1 MTAVEDVPMSAQG
14 NPIGF
19 GSMKRKEDQRFV
31 RGQGNYVDDV
41 RLPGMLHGAILRSPH
56 AHAKILSVDT
66 SRAEALPGVVAV
78 ITGKILEGIPRPS
91 LLGDNFAWMPT
102 LSYDTQAVLAT
113 DKVRFQGQEV
123 AFVIAED
130 RYTAKDALELID
142 VDYEA
147 LPSVMDA
154 KKAMDPNAPV
164 IRDDKG
170 QTDNSITDV
179 MGNKTWESG
188 NAIGTAEAIDKAR
201 NDPNCVVVTQEI
213 MYPRVH
219 PAPMET
225 CGSVAHLDPVS
236 GQLTLWTTSPAP
248 HAHRTVY
255 AMVAGLP
262 EHKIRVIS
270 PDIGGGFGNKV
281 GVYPGYVLSVVGSI
295 VTGKPVKW
303 VEDRSENLMSTSFA
317 RDYHM
322 TGTIAATKDGKIL
335 AVDVD
340 VLADHGAFNG
350 VAQPTKYPAGFFHI
364 FTGSYDYPNAHCK
377 VTPVYTNKAPGGVA
391 YACSFRITEAAYLIE
406 RLVDCLA
413 QDLQMDPAELR
424 LKNLIKPEQFPYTTP
439 TGWEYDSGEYEKT
452 MRVALEMAGYDELRK
467 EQAEKRARGEYMGIG
482 ISFFTEGVG
491 AGPRKDMDILGLGM
505 ADGIELRI
513 HPTGK
518 AQLRLSVQSQGQGHE
533 TTYAQIVA
541 HELGVPP
548 EDIEVIHGDTDNTP
562 FGLGTYGSRSTPVS
576 GAAAAVVSRKIRD
589 KARLIAAA
597 ALECSPDDL
606 EWSLGRW
613 SVKGD
618 PERSKSIQDI
628 ALLSHGSLELPE
640 GVEGHLDATAVY
652 NPPNLTYPYGCYIC
666 VVDVDPGTG
675 QVKVRR
681 FVAVDDC
688 GTRINPMIVEGQV
701 HGGLADGIGMALME
715 LIAFDEDGNCLGGSF
730 MDYLLPTSMECPD
743 WELGETVTPSPHHP
757 IGAKGVGESATVG
770 SPAAVVNAVID
781 AISPFGVRHADMPL
795 TPANVWRAIQG
806 NPVRVD
812 MAVE

>member
-1 MTAVEDVPMSAQG
+1 MTAVEEVPISPAG

-19 GSMKRKEDQRFV
+19 GNMKRVEDQRFV

-41 RLPGMLHGAILRSPH
+41 NLPGMLHGAILRSPF
-56 AHAKILSVDT
+56 AHAKINGIDT
-66 SRAEALPGVVAV
+66 SAAEALPGVVAV
-78 ITGKILEGIPRPS
+78 LTGAALEAIPRPS

-123 AFVIAED
+123 AFVIATD
-130 RYTAKDALELID
+130 RYIAKDALELIE
-142 VDYEA
+142 VDYEP
-147 LPSVMDA
+147 LEPVMDA
-154 KKAMDPNAPV
+154 KRAMDADAPI

-179 MGNKTWESG
+179 HGDKTWESG
-188 NAIGTAEAIDKAR
+188 NAIGTAEAIAAAEA
-201 NDPNCVVVTQEI
+201 DPDCVVVTQEI

-219 PAPMET
+219 PSPMET
-225 CGSVAHLDPVS
+225 CASVAQMDKVT
-236 GQLTLWTTSPAP
+236 GQLTLWTTSQAP

-270 PDIGGGFGNKV
+270 PDVGGGFGNKV
-281 GVYPGYVLSVVGSI
+281 GVYPGYVLSILGTI

-303 VEDRSENLMSTSFA
+303 VEDRNENLVSTSFA

-322 TGTIAATKDGKIL
+322 TGKIAATKEGKIL

-350 VAQPTKYPAGFFHI
+350 VAQPTNYPAGFFHI
-364 FTGSYDYPNAHCK
+364 FSGSYDYPNAHCK

-391 YACSFRITEAAYLIE
+391 YACSFRITEAVYLIE
-406 RLVDCLA
+406 RMVDMLA
-413 QDLQMDPAELR
+413 AELEMDPAELR
-424 LKNLIKPEQFPYTTP
+424 LKNLLRPEQFPYTSP
-439 TGWEYDSGEYEKT
+439 TGWVYDSGQYELT
-452 MRVALEMAGYDELRK
+452 MREAMRIAGYDELRK

-505 ADGIELRI
+505 ADGIELRV

-518 AQLRLSVQSQGQGHE
+518 AVLRLSVQSQGQGHE
-533 TTYAQIVA
+533 TSYAQIVA
-541 HELGVPP
+541 HELGIAP
-548 EDIEVIHGDTDNTP
+548 EDIEVVHGDTDQTP

-576 GAAAAVVSRKIRD
+576 GAAAAVVSRKVKD
-589 KARLIAAA
+589 KARLVAAA

-606 EWSLGRW
+606 EWELGRW
-613 SVKGD
+613 KVKGD
-618 PERSKSIQDI
+618 PERGKTIQEI

-640 GVEGHLDATAVY
+640 GVEGHLEAMTVY

-681 FVAVDDC
+681 FIAVDDC

-730 MDYLLPTSMECPD
+730 MDYLLPTAMECPD
-743 WELGETVTPSPHHP
+743 YELGETVTPSPHHP

-770 SPAAVVNAVID
+770 SPPAVVNAVVD

-806 NPVRVD
+806 RPVRVD
-812 MAVE
+812 LAVE